1 MINKKTTLMG
11 AAFIGLVAIGLF
23 ILNEPYQSEQEA
35 SKVNGMQATAQAVA
49 PAKITPADKSAS
61 GKRREVTETATQSEV
76 DFNGQIWRNSEEAK
90 AVLEESG
97 MLPGDLKGEY
107 YLELD
112 VSSLA
117 GLNFGDTFQM
127 HIPHMHAS
135 LTAEV
140 DRLTTHPNGD
150 KTIEANFH
158 GMDRRNSAVI
168 TLGPE
173 VVYARFSTPEGA
185 FTLEALGNYAWIASR
200 GDMVASHFP
209 HNDSVS
215 TSASEAAEP
224 RKDLELDGEI
234 SPTGSN

>member
-1 MINKKTTLMG
+1 MINKKTILMG
-11 AAFIGLVAIGLF
+11 TGFIGLAAMGTFFLI
-23 ILNEPYQSEQEA
+23 ESSQSEREA
-35 SKVNGMQATAQAVA
+35 SKADGMRVAAQAVA
-49 PAKITPADKSAS
+49 PANISLSEESTKVA
-61 GKRREVTETATQSEV
+61 RRQVAETATQSEA

-90 AVLEESG
+90 AVLEQSG

-140 DRLTTHPNGD
+140 DRLTAHPNGD
-150 KTIEANFH
+150 RTIEANFH

-168 TLGPE
+168 TLGPD

-215 TSASEAAEP
+215 TSASDVAEP

-234 SPTGSN
+234 SPIGSN